1 MLEVAPSV
9 AMSTMLVGLMY
20 PVTAAC
26 YCGIWSI
33 GRVMYVF
40 GYGTGVPAKKRV
52 GGIVAHFGDIP
63 LFVMMFVVG
72 YKMSR

>member
-1 MLEVAPSV
+1 
-9 AMSTMLVGLMY
+9 MSTMLVGLMY

-40 GYGTGVPAKKRV
+40 AYGTGVPAKRRV